1 MPELEAKNANGFT
14 ALHIAANAGY
24 VEIVKMFMEV
34 KDTYGLEGK
43 WLSFPTFEW
52 RNFNSFFFTAEMDL
66 NIRDNF
72 GFSAAYWAKEH
83 KHK

>member
-1 MPELEAKNANGFT
+1 MPHVLDIFLRNENHVPELEAKNANGFT

-43 WLSFPTFEW
+43 
-52 RNFNSFFFTAEMDL
+52 
-66 NIRDNF
+66 
-72 GFSAAYWAKEH
+72 
-83 KHK
+83 